1 MVVALVCSLPSL
13 PLPLSTVHPM
23 EVAVWGDC
31 RGPGGRGSLCGHCCQ
46 ELTAP
51 LHTWTLTCA
60 PQLPPGSLSTALPGR
75 ATSSGLGEQGLR
87 VTHPNKQEGLW
98 P

>member
-31 RGPGGRGSLCGHCCQ
+31 CGPGGRGSLCGHCCQ

-51 LHTWTLTCA
+51 LHTWTPTSPQA
-60 PQLPPGSLSTALPGR
+60 PCPLPSLAEPPPLGWGSKDCGSHTP
-75 ATSSGLGEQGLR
+75 TSR
-87 VTHPNKQEGLW
+87 KD
-98 P
+98 